1 MTATALLPNFL
12 SRHRIVVIA
21 GAVLAFH
28 ALAIWALQSG
38 LLMRAVEMV
47 VPVTVLAQIIEPPKP
62 VPPIPPPPPPV
73 VPKEPPP
80 PVKQAVVKPTP
91 PVPQKQAPPQILAVE
106 TTTPTPNAPAPV
118 AIAPAAPITAPSV
131 PVAVVASPAP
141 MPVTAPPP
149 PSGKV
154 VLPMSEGDYL
164 SNPKPPF
171 PAMSKR
177 MGEQGSVKVRIY
189 IGADGLP
196 KKAELQKSSG
206 FERLD
211 KAALDA
217 VMQWRYIPGKRGG
230 VPEDLW
236 MSTTVS
242 FILE

>member
-1 MTATALLPNFL
+1 MTASAPLPNFL

-38 LLMRAVEMV
+38 LLMRAVELV
-47 VPVTVLAQIIEPPKP
+47 VPVAVLAQIIEPPKP
-62 VPPIPPPPPPV
+62 EPPVPLPPPPV
-73 VPKEPPP
+73 IPKPPPP
-80 PVKQAVVKPTP
+80 PVKQAVVKPAP
-91 PVPQKQAPPQILAVE
+91 PVPQKQAPPQMLAIE
-106 TTTPTPNAPAPV
+106 TPTPAPNAPAPV
-118 AIAPAAPITAPSV
+118 EIAPAAPISPPSV
-131 PVAVVASPAP
+131 PVAAVASPV
-141 MPVTAPPP
+141 PVTAP

-189 IGADGLP
+189 VGADGLP

-206 FERLD
+206 FDRLD

-230 VPEDLW
+230 IPEDLW